1 MRVCCI
7 WVYSSEE
14 TGAEGMYEYSYSSVV
29 TAIWSLFLLV
39 VGIHNEAWRAWVQ
52 KNEAGYT

>member
-1 MRVCCI
+1 
-7 WVYSSEE
+7 
-14 TGAEGMYEYSYSSVV
+14 MYEYSYSSVV